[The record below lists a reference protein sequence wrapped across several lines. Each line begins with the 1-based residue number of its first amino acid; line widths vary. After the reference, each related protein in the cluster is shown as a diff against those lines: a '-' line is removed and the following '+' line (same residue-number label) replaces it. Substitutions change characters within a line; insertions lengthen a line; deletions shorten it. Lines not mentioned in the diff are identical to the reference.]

1 MKKGC
6 LLVYLSSPS
15 ERSSSYWE
23 NKCVVGHSCSNS
35 TLYKKII
42 PIWAFRK
49 FQNYKSPNFQFKR
62 LYCILTQY
70 LEYSVHWCKNHKK
83 IPILTI
89 LNLYLYVHGFLKWV
103 NYFLVKGSSPIEPL
117 VILTNFLK
125 LKCSR
130 NLLSW
135 NPKDCKTHRCKK
147 HSAAHFWENN
157 SWTILFCIFN
167 S

>member
-89 LNLYLYVHGFLKWV
+89 LNLYFICTWFSEMGELFSCQRIKPNRATGNPDQF
-103 NYFLVKGSSPIEPL
+103 FEVKVL
-117 VILTNFLK
+117 
-125 LKCSR
+125 
-130 NLLSW
+130 
-135 NPKDCKTHRCKK
+135 
-147 HSAAHFWENN
+147 
-157 SWTILFCIFN
+157 
-167 S
+167 